1 MWCICNVTDKFVD
14 SFQSPTR
21 RYSKHQV
28 TTCRR
33 GAVVRT
39 IVHTSVIDLYQTQG
53 FFYRFAHVEHDRTLS
68 FTEQLIATQTTL
80 ISSSSRP
87 QLSALGPC

>member
-1 MWCICNVTDKFVD
+1 MWCICSVTDKFVD

-33 GAVVRT
+33 GAVVHT
-39 IVHTSVIDLYQTQG
+39 IVHTSVIDLYRTRG
-53 FFYRFAHVEHDRTLS
+53 FFFFFIVLRMWSMIELFLS
-68 FTEQLIATQTTL
+68 L
-80 ISSSSRP
+80 SS
-87 QLSALGPC
+87 